1 MSQLANNS
9 SILKKMII
17 SCFGSRNQRILKQLT
32 PKIKVIRDHQQK
44 FTTLSDDELK
54 NLTNNFKFKLK
65 NGTTLEEILPEAFAA
80 VIEASRRTL
89 GLEHYN
95 EQLIG
100 GIILNQGKIA
110 EMKTG
115 EGKTLAS
122 TLPAYL
128 HALMEK
134 GVHIITVNPYLA
146 QRDCEW
152 MRPIYEALGL
162 RVGVILPEMDYL
174 AKKQAYNADITYGT
188 NNEFGFDYLRDNMAQ
203 DIEQLVQRER
213 YFAIVDEVDSV
224 LIDEARTP
232 LIISGEA
239 EEGTS
244 NYTILNNIAKSL
256 TPSKTTEEDF
266 TIDEKE
272 KNIILTEQGHQAI
285 ENALEKNNI
294 INKQNGGLY
303 DISNISLLHT
313 ITALLKAHHIFQKD
327 VDYIIENQQIVIID
341 EHTGRSMPGRRW
353 SDGIHQAIEVKEG
366 LPIQK
371 ENRTL
376 ASITFQNYFRMYDI
390 LSGMTGTA
398 DTEAQELHQIYN
410 LEVVIIPSH
419 KPIQRD
425 DLSDRMFLNAKG
437 KFDAI
442 IFDIK
447 KRHKTLQPILVGT
460 ASIEVSEHLSALLK
474 KEKIPH
480 QLLNAK
486 QNDKEAQIISQA
498 GCLGAVTIATNMAG
512 RGTDIEL
519 GGSLQ
524 ATLDKA
530 EPREHEKLK
539 AIWQENNT
547 KVKDLGGLHILGTE
561 RHESRRIDNQL
572 RGRAGRQGDPG
583 SSQFYLSLDDNLMR
597 IFASPK
603 VKSLMQKVGM
613 KENETL
619 EHPILTRQIEGA
631 QRKVEGFNFDIRK
644 QLLKFDNV
652 ANEQRNLI
660 YTQRHTLLTAT
671 NIAENIQNIL
681 ELLVDTLVNQ
691 HLPAESFGDQWD
703 TEELTAILRNEFATL
718 CTIES
723 WIENNNNI
731 TQNEIKQKI
740 ITKLKNHYTTQIEK
754 FTQEVLNRLEII
766 VMLKVLD
773 QYWHEHLTAM
783 DHLREGI
790 HLRGYAQKDP
800 TEEYRKESFELFKSM
815 LFNIK
820 KETLS
825 ILMRAEPTT
834 EEQDEVSKVSRNQLC
849 PCDSGKKYKHC
860 HGAVTN

>member
-1 MSQLANNS
+1 MSALANNS
-9 SILKKMII
+9 SIIQKIII
-17 SCFGSRNQRILKQLT
+17 SCFGSRNQRVLKQLY
-32 PKIKVIRDHQQK
+32 PKIQLIRENQQK
-44 FTTLSDDELK
+44 FSTLSDEELK
-54 NLTNNFKFKLK
+54 NLTVEFKQKLK
-65 NGTTLEEILPEAFAA
+65 NGATLDDILAQAFAA
-80 VIEASRRTL
+80 VIEASKRTI
-89 GLEHYN
+89 GLEHYD

-100 GIILNQGKIA
+100 GIILKQGKIA

-128 HALMEK
+128 HSLMGK

-146 QRDCEW
+146 ERDCQW
-152 MRPIYEALGL
+152 MSPIYEALGVS
-162 RVGVILPEMDYL
+162 VGVILPNMDFS
-174 AKKQAYNADITYGT
+174 AKKQAYQADITYGT

-203 DIEQLVQRER
+203 SIDHLVQRER
-213 YFAIVDEVDSV
+213 YFAIIDEVDSV

-239 EEGTS
+239 EED
-244 NYTILNNIAKSL
+244 LNNYPVLNKIAKTL
-256 TPSKTTEEDF
+256 LPGEDLDADF

-272 KNIILTEQGHQAI
+272 KNIVLTEKGHQTI
-285 ENALEKNNI
+285 EDSLVKNNI
-294 INKQNGGLY
+294 LTNNSGGLY
-303 DISNISLLHT
+303 DVTNISLLHT
-313 ITALLKAHHIFQKD
+313 MTALLKAHHLFQKN
-327 VDYIIENQQIVIID
+327 VHYIIKDNQIVIID

-353 SDGIHQAIEVKEG
+353 SDGIHQAIEVKEN

-371 ENRTL
+371 ESVTL
-376 ASITFQNYFRMYDI
+376 ASITFQNYFRMYDV

-419 KPIQRD
+419 KPIQRL
-425 DLSDRMFLNAKG
+425 DLSDRMYLNSKG

-442 IFDIK
+442 LQDIQQ
-447 KRHKTLQPILVGT
+447 RHETKQPILVGT
-460 ASIEVSEHLSALLK
+460 ASIEVSEHLSDLLTK
-474 KEKIPH
+474 ASIPH

-524 ATLDKA
+524 ALLTNTDDSQK
-530 EPREHEKLK
+530 
-539 AIWQENNT
+539 QEVINNW
-547 KVKDLGGLHILGTE
+547 KKDNQAVKSLGGLHILGTE

-583 SSQFYLSLDDNLMR
+583 SSQFYLSLDDSLMR

-613 KENETL
+613 QENETL

-652 ANEQRNLI
+652 ANEQRTLI
-660 YTQRHTLLTAT
+660 YTQRHTLLTAES
-671 NIAENIQNIL
+671 IVDNIQNIL
-681 ELLVDTLVNQ
+681 ELVVDNLVNNY
-691 HLPAESFGDQWD
+691 LPAESFADQWEVD
-703 TEELTAILRNEFATL
+703 DLTAVLRNEFAIL
-718 CTIES
+718 CTVQA
-723 WIENNNNI
+723 WIDSNTHI
-731 TQNEIKQKI
+731 TQHEIKQKI
-740 ITKLKNHYTTQIEK
+740 IEK
-754 FTQEVLNRLEII
+754 FKTHYQSQEQKFSTEVIRRLEII
-766 VMLKVLD
+766 IMLKVLD
-773 QYWHEHLTAM
+773 QYWHEHLTSM
-783 DHLREGI
+783 EHLREGI

-825 ILMRAEPTT
+825 VLMRAEPTT
-834 EEQDEVSKVSRNQLC
+834 EEQVDVSKVSRNQLC
-849 PCDSGKKYKHC
+849 PCNSGKKYKHC
-860 HGAVTN
+860 HGAVIN